1 MRLNEEED
9 VRVLLLA
16 RNDMPSGPRS
26 HGHFS
31 HCGVIQSCL
40 VQRML
45 YVLLTMCYTR
55 SGSEGNGRTDFLCYV
70 LDRTLCRSAVSEVGH
85 SPICA
90 ADP

>member
-16 RNDMPSGPRS
+16 RSDMPSGLRS

-40 VQRML
+40 VQRIL
-45 YVLLTMCYTR
+45 YVLLQLVLYQVGFRKGTV
-55 SGSEGNGRTDFLCYV
+55 GRTFSFMYLIV
-70 LDRTLCRSAVSEVGH
+70 CRSAVSEVGH